1 LVQTLYDDGSLM
13 KHDRGVVQRL
23 DETAI
28 ARAFVSVTARLD
40 VRVEISVYYYYDT
53 NSLGLSREDVV

>member
-1 LVQTLYDDGSLM
+1 M